1 MAYIPTIGL
10 EIHAELKTSSK
21 MFCSCKNDP
30 DEKKPNVNVC
40 PICLGHPGTLPVIN
54 RDAVLKVLRL
64 GAALDAKLADES
76 RFDRKNYFYPDL
88 PKGYQISQYQFPLV
102 KKGVLEIPTGSKIR
116 ITRVHLEEDAART
129 VHDERGS
136 SLIDYNR
143 AGVPLM
149 ELVTEPDLSTAKNS
163 REFAEELQIIL
174 KYLGIS
180 DADMEKGQMRVE
192 ANVSVSPELNVLG
205 TKVEVKNINS
215 FRAVEKAIDFEI
227 KRQSELLDGGEKVK
241 QETRGWDDVQN
252 ITRSQR
258 SKEEAH
264 DYRYFPEPDLPPL
277 DLREIP
283 EFNLEAL
290 KSNLPELPGQ
300 KRIRLKKEYGIAG
313 SKLEIFIQDKSLS
326 EFFEAVVS
334 EFEELL
340 KAEPKEKLIG
350 LVVNY
355 MTSDLLGLLKEKGEA
370 IAKTEVTPENFAELM
385 EMLYKEELSS
395 RGAKDILKQMIDAP
409 GGEANDPH
417 KIAEREGF
425 MQIMDE
431 GALKDIVEN
440 VLAANEKAAAD
451 YKKGNGASL
460 QFLIGQAMREAK
472 RRKIGANPQILSE
485 IIKTRFNS

>member
-241 QETRGWDDVQN
+241 QETRG
-252 ITRSQR
+252 
-258 SKEEAH
+258 A
-264 DYRYFPEPDLPPL
+264 F
-277 DLREIP
+277 
-283 EFNLEAL
+283 
-290 KSNLPELPGQ
+290 
-300 KRIRLKKEYGIAG
+300 
-313 SKLEIFIQDKSLS
+313 
-326 EFFEAVVS
+326 
-334 EFEELL
+334 
-340 KAEPKEKLIG
+340 
-350 LVVNY
+350 
-355 MTSDLLGLLKEKGEA
+355 
-370 IAKTEVTPENFAELM
+370 AKV
-385 EMLYKEELSS
+385 
-395 RGAKDILKQMIDAP
+395 
-409 GGEANDPH
+409 
-417 KIAEREGF
+417 
-425 MQIMDE
+425 
-431 GALKDIVEN
+431 
-440 VLAANEKAAAD
+440 
-451 YKKGNGASL
+451 
-460 QFLIGQAMREAK
+460 K
-472 RRKIGANPQILSE
+472 RRS
-485 IIKTRFNS
+485 S

>member
-425 MQIMDE
+425 MQTMDE
-431 GALKDIVEN
+431 GTLGDIVEN

-472 RRKIGANPQILSE
+472 SRKIGANPQILSE